1 MKSVD
6 KMRSLLESNDADI
19 KYAKK
24 KSIEILGDIEDRL
37 GSAKA
42 LISGLEG
49 YIESLELFYNEMNNK
64 KASDKTHEILSLT
77 DKLRIKLDVLRSS
90 GGTIRE
96 IQRDIKKLK

>member
-6 KMRSLLESNDADI
+6 KMRSLLESNDSDI

-24 KSIEILGDIEDRL
+24 KSFEILVDIEDRL